1 MDAVAKAG
9 YSEVDDVQSL
19 SAINTFGRANR
30 YVSTDGRR
38 QDTAHTYLHPRL
50 HDGKHPNLHVV
61 VKSQVS
67 RVLVRDGR
75 AVGVVFRS
83 NPAFH
88 PGDAGEVT
96 VRARKLVIVSCGAL
110 GTPAVLERS
119 GIGRPDVIA
128 KAGLSV
134 VAENLGVGVGYE
146 DHQLMGYAYKTN
158 LGPRDTLSDMIFG
171 LLSPEMIFTERPEIL
186 GYNGQDATGK
196 LRPIDEE
203 VAALGPEFQAAW
215 NADFKNKPD
224 KPVVCMTLL
233 NTYVSLRSLPV
244 SSSDTV

>member
-1 MDAVAKAG
+1 MAATAKAG
-9 YSEVDDVQSL
+9 YPEVDDVQSL
-19 SAINTFGRANR
+19 SAINAFGRANR

-61 VKSQVS
+61 VESQVS
-67 RVLVRDGR
+67 RVIVRDGR
-75 AVGVVFRS
+75 AVGVVFRP

-88 PGDAGEVT
+88 PTVAGEIT
-96 VRARKLVIVSCGAL
+96 VRARKLVVVSCGAL

-119 GIGRPDVIA
+119 GIGHPEVLA
-128 KAGLSV
+128 KAGLPV

-146 DHQLMGYAYKTN
+146 DHQLMGSAYKTN

-171 LLSPEMIFTERPEIL
+171 LLSPEMIFEERPEIL

-196 LRPIDEE
+196 LRPTDEE
-203 VAALGPEFQAAW
+203 AAALGPEFEAAW
-215 NADFKNKPD
+215 NANFKNKPD

-233 NTYVSLRSLPV
+233 NTYVSHSSLPTA
-244 SSSDTV
+244 SPNTV